1 MKNIFFIVS
10 FLLIFSCNNPDH
22 FSKSYRPNIIL
33 INVDDLGWKDLG
45 FMGSQYYETPYLDEF
60 AKQSMV
66 FTNAYA
72 SAANCAPS
80 RASLF
85 SGLNTPR
92 HGVYTVG
99 SAERGDKRTRKLI
112 PAKNRKYLHDSIYT
126 LPEMLKS
133 AGYTNANFGKWHI
146 GKDPKTQGI
155 DHNIGGSNK
164 GNPGKNGYFSPYNI
178 DFIKNEKPGEYLTDR
193 LTNEAVDFIIKN
205 ADSPFFAN
213 LSFYSVH
220 TPIQG
225 KKSWIKNYASKNGVN
240 GQDNPEYGAMVSSV
254 DENIGK
260 ILKTLDDLKIAE
272 NTLVIFT
279 SDNGGIRS
287 ISNQSPLKAGKGSYY
302 EGGIRV
308 PFVLRWPKKISA
320 GVNSNNVSNLDI
332 YPTIQDIVDPQ
343 KKALLLDGVSLK
355 NQFKITS
362 KINRDLFFHFP
373 IYLEAYNKLED
384 QGRDP
389 LFRTRPG
396 SVIISGKWKLH
407 HYFEDEGL
415 ELYDLSQDIGESN
428 NLAELKPNI
437 SKKLLNKLNDWR
449 EKSNAIIPNEI
460 NKEYDNFFE
469 KKLMNQN

>member
-10 FLLIFSCNNPDH
+10 FLLIFSCNNPSH
-22 FSKSYRPNIIL
+22 FSKSDRPNIIL

-45 FMGSQYYETPYLDEF
+45 FMGSQYYETPFLDEF
-60 AKQSMV
+60 AKQGTV

-99 SAERGDKRTRKLI
+99 SSERGDKRTRKLI
-112 PAKNRKYLHDSIYT
+112 PAKNKKYLNDSIYT
-126 LPEMLKS
+126 FPEMLKS
-133 AGYTNANFGKWHI
+133 VGYINANFGKWHI

-225 KKSWIKNYASKNGVN
+225 KKSWIKNYTSKNGVN
-240 GQDNPEYGAMVSSV
+240 GQDNPEYAAMVSSV

-260 ILKTLDDLKIAE
+260 ILKTLNDLKIAE

-287 ISNQSPLKAGKGSYY
+287 ISNQYPLKAGKGSYY

-332 YPTIQDIVDPQ
+332 YPAIQDIVDPQ

-355 NQFKITS
+355 NQFKIPS

-373 IYLEAYNKLED
+373 IYLEAYNKFED

-407 HYFEDEGL
+407 HYFEDKGL
-415 ELYDLSQDIGESN
+415 ELYDLNQDIGESN
-428 NLAELKPNI
+428 NLAESKPDVLN
-437 SKKLLNKLNDWR
+437 KLLKKLNDWR
-449 EKSNAIIPNEI
+449 ENSNAVIPNEI
-460 NKEYDNFFE
+460 NQDYNSFFE
-469 KKLMNQN
+469 KQLMSQY

>member
-1 MKNIFFIVS
+1 MKNIFFIIS
-10 FLLIFSCNNPDH
+10 FLLIFSCKNPSH
-22 FSKSYRPNIIL
+22 FSKSDRPNIIL

-45 FMGSQYYETPYLDEF
+45 FMGSQYYETPFLDEF
-60 AKQSMV
+60 AKQGTV

-112 PAKNRKYLHDSIYT
+112 PTKNKKYLNDSIYT
-126 LPEMLKS
+126 FPEMLKS
-133 AGYTNANFGKWHI
+133 VGYINANFGKWHI

-155 DHNIGGSNK
+155 DYNIGGSNK

-225 KKSWIKNYASKNGVN
+225 KKSWIKNYTSKNGIN
-240 GQDNPEYGAMVSSV
+240 GQDNPEYAAMVSSV

-287 ISNQSPLKAGKGSYY
+287 ISSQYPLKAGKGSYY

-308 PFVLRWPKKISA
+308 PFVLRWPK
-320 GVNSNNVSNLDI
+320 
-332 YPTIQDIVDPQ
+332 
-343 KKALLLDGVSLK
+343 
-355 NQFKITS
+355 
-362 KINRDLFFHFP
+362 
-373 IYLEAYNKLED
+373 NKC
-384 QGRDP
+384 
-389 LFRTRPG
+389 
-396 SVIISGKWKLH
+396 W
-407 HYFEDEGL
+407 
-415 ELYDLSQDIGESN
+415 N
-428 NLAELKPNI
+428 
-437 SKKLLNKLNDWR
+437 
-449 EKSNAIIPNEI
+449 
-460 NKEYDNFFE
+460 
-469 KKLMNQN
+469 